1 METQESAVKT
11 ESLGDCEPTG
21 LLHII
26 INSHRTVVVE
36 VKNWLEVSEYELCWK
51 YWLISKLCKHR
62 KAIRESSLKHT
73 HIHKQQQQQNW
84 AETLVLAYQDE
95 DTFHNVS
102 AGKIINYLKL
112 NKKGSLQ
119 ENKREYRMAIVYFL
133 SWITINYAFHELDKE
148 IENYRQ

>member
-51 YWLISKLCKHR
+51 YWLISKLCKNR

-73 HIHKQQQQQNW
+73 HIHKQQQQQN
-84 AETLVLAYQDE
+84 
-95 DTFHNVS
+95 
-102 AGKIINYLKL
+102 
-112 NKKGSLQ
+112 
-119 ENKREYRMAIVYFL
+119 
-133 SWITINYAFHELDKE
+133 
-148 IENYRQ
+148 